1 MKELEHKEVS
11 VFEKFNIQ
19 TDRSILDAVNDISKQ
34 TGYSCRKQT
43 KTPKSARTRERILA
57 NASLLIKEKG
67 SADFQMSELAE
78 VCEMSK
84 GALYYYFAD
93 RDAVVEN
100 ILSMRLDEFVE
111 TLENTIE
118 SAETP
123 QDALRAMCHRYA
135 ETLNNEEAIIA
146 IMATE
151 LVRGGPEVIGR
162 VEARFERL
170 NRLIAHQIEV
180 AKNEGIVREDIDAR
194 LLSACISGTFFFT
207 TFASRVNPDN
217 PVDGRKLADDLLKF
231 IAYGIVK
238 R

>member
-1 MKELEHKEVS
+1 MKELEHKELS
-11 VFEKFNIQ
+11 VVDKYKGQ
-19 TDRSILDAVNDISKQ
+19 TERSIVKAAKDISSHPV
-34 TGYSCRKQT
+34 YSCREET
-43 KTPKSARTRERILA
+43 KTPKSARTRERILK
-57 NASLLIKEKG
+57 NASILIKQRG

-78 VCEMSK
+78 MCEMSK

-100 ILSMRLDEFVE
+100 ILSMRLDDFVK
-111 TLENTIE
+111 TLEETIE
-118 SAETP
+118 NADSP
-123 QDALRAMCHRYA
+123 QDALRAMCHRFA
-135 ETLNNEEAIIA
+135 DTLNNEEAIIA

-151 LVRGGPEVIGR
+151 LVRGGPEVIRR

-170 NRLIAHQIEV
+170 NRLIAHEIEV
-180 AKNEGIVREDIDAR
+180 AKEQGIVREDVDAR

-207 TFASRVNPDN
+207 TFASRVSPDK
-217 PVDGRKLADDLLKF
+217 PVDGRKLADELLKF

>member
-1 MKELEHKEVS
+1 MKELEHKEAS
-11 VFEKFNIQ
+11 VLEKYRKQ
-19 TDRSILDAVNDISKQ
+19 SERSIVKAAKDIS
-34 TGYSCRKQT
+34 THTTYSCRTET
-43 KTPKSARTRERILA
+43 KTPKSARTRQRILA
-57 NASLLIKEKG
+57 NASMLIKQRG

-78 VCEMSK
+78 LCEMSK

-93 RDAVVEN
+93 RDAVVES

-111 TLENTIE
+111 TLETTIE
-118 SAETP
+118 SADTP
-123 QDALRAMCHRYA
+123 QDSLRAMCHRFA

-151 LVRGGPEVIGR
+151 LVRGGPDVIRR

-170 NRLIAHQIEV
+170 NRLIAQQIEL
-180 AKNEGIVREDIDAR
+180 AKQQGIVRDDVDAR

-207 TFASRVNPDN
+207 TFASRVTPDK
-217 PVDGRKLADDLLKF
+217 PVDGRKLADELLKF